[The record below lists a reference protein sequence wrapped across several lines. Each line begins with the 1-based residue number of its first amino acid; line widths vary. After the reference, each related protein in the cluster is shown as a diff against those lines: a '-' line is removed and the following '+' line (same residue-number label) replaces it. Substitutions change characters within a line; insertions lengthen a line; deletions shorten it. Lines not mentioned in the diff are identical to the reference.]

1 MRTKVVKTVPFVF
14 LAAVLFCGGLFV
26 DATLF
31 AGSANARETPAPAG
45 QVFVIGRVSGDPQ
58 KHYPRLRAMADYLGK
73 HLKDLGVSKTAVKL
87 VGNNRDMLRLLSEG
101 EVDFISETPFS
112 ALLFAE
118 KGGTEII
125 LREWKKGVASYHTV
139 FIARKDGGI
148 DSISDL
154 EGRIIAFEDR
164 GSTSSFLVPMAV
176 LGAAGIE
183 AVEMASLRDSPPA
196 GKVGYV
202 FAESEE
208 NISLWVH
215 KGFVHAG
222 AYSNQDWEKDK
233 RTPVL
238 LKKDLKIVFRT
249 APMVR
254 SVVSLRRALSPAI
267 KKRVKDV
274 LLGMHRDPEG
284 REVLKRYF
292 KVKRY
297 DEIRGEAASQ
307 LAETR
312 NIYTYLPTEPK

>member
-1 MRTKVVKTVPFVF
+1 MGRKAAKTAFFVI
-14 LAAVLFCGGLFV
+14 LAAVLFCG
-26 DATLF
+26 ALF
-31 AGSANARETPAPAG
+31 AGGANARGPAADGG

-73 HLKDLGVSKTAVKL
+73 RLKDLGVSKMAVRL
-87 VGNNRDMLRLLSEG
+87 VSNNRDMLRLLREG

-112 ALLFAE
+112 ALFFAE

-139 FIARKDGGI
+139 FIARKDSGI

-154 EGRIIAFEDR
+154 EGKIIAFEDR
-164 GSTSSFLVPMAV
+164 GSTSSFLVPMSV
-176 LGAAGIE
+176 LRAAGIE

-202 FAESEE
+202 FAGSEE
-208 NISLWVH
+208 NISFWVH
-215 KGFVHAG
+215 GGFVHAG
-222 AYSNQDWEKDK
+222 AYSNQDWAKK
-233 RTPVL
+233 KYTPEFV
-238 LKKDLKIVFRT
+238 KKDLKIVFRSK
-249 APMVR
+249 PMVR

-274 LLGMHRDPEG
+274 LLNMHRDPEG
-284 REVLKRYF
+284 RKVLKRYF

-307 LAETR
+307 LAEAR
-312 NIYTYLPTEPK
+312 DIYTHLPTELR

>member
-1 MRTKVVKTVPFVF
+1 MGRKIVKTALFVI
-14 LAAVLFCGGLFV
+14 LAAVLYSGALFSG
-26 DATLF
+26 TE
-31 AGSANARETPAPAG
+31 ARDPVADAG

-58 KHYPRLRAMADYLGK
+58 QNYPRLRAIADYLGK
-73 HLKDLGVSKTAVKL
+73 RLKDLGISKTAVRL
-87 VGNNRDMLRLLSEG
+87 VRNNREMLRLLHEG

-112 ALLFAE
+112 ALLFAR

-139 FIARKDGGI
+139 FIARKDSGI
-148 DSISDL
+148 DSVSDL
-154 EGRIIAFEDR
+154 KGKIIAFEDR
-164 GSTSSFLVPMAV
+164 GSTSSFLVPLSV
-176 LGAAGIE
+176 LRAAGIE
-183 AVEMASLRDSPPA
+183 AVEMASFRDTPPA

-202 FAESEE
+202 FAGSEK

-215 KGFVHAG
+215 KGFTHAG
-222 AYSNQDWEKDK
+222 AYSNQDWEKDE
-233 RTPVL
+233 RTPEL

-274 LLGMHRDPEG
+274 LLNMHRDPEG
-284 REVLKRYF
+284 KKVLKRYY

-307 LAETR
+307 LAKAREF
-312 NIYTYLPTEPK
+312 YTDLPTELK